1 MCVSSAAGS
10 SVFCVVVVE
19 FPFRLLAKSPIV
31 AKRIRKLPFPFSLTT
46 ADTDGTTVAATA
58 AVTALSF
65 SFNDRI
71 VALRLPPLL
80 ILLSPG
86 KIVFVLPVRCLSVMA
101 SIAFASASRFFLFR
115 TMKYRTL
122 YIK

>member
-1 MCVSSAAGS
+1 MCVFSAVSSL
-10 SVFCVVVVE
+10 FVVVVAV
-19 FPFRLLAKSPIV
+19 PLRLLARSPIV
-31 AKRIRKLPFPFSLTT
+31 ANRIRILPLPFSFTT

-58 AVTALSF
+58 VVTALSF

-86 KIVFVLPVRCLSVMA
+86 NIVFVLPVRCLSVMT

-115 TMKYRTL
+115 T
-122 YIK
+122 IK